1 MSPYALTDNNKKIDA
16 RVLKTKSSD
25 ATTPK
30 KEDNVDKK
38 NEKNNDQKVNQDPK
52 NSKPQIQKWY

>member
-1 MSPYALTDNNKKIDA
+1 MSPYALTDNNNKIDA

-25 ATTPK
+25 ATPPK